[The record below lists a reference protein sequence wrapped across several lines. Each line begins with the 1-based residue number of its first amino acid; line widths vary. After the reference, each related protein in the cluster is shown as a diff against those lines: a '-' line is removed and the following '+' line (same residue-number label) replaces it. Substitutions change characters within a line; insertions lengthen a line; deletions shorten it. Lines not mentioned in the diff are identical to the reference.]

1 MIPNVKIF
9 LFFFI
14 LFCSNISSAQVVL
27 LDSENK
33 SVIVFAH
40 IVSENGKLLGT
51 SDINGIINLRELK
64 KSKSKVFTIQHIS
77 YENLEIKFD
86 TLLDR
91 KSIVLKSR
99 TNSLPPF
106 TKNSETPDY
115 LVLKAFFRSYQT
127 ENGVPKYFMDGLI
140 EYYIPK
146 NKSKKVKRRVIE
158 YRSFKNKKL
167 LKKEKEKERSSMMIL
182 DIVGLPYLSRSIVVD
197 DFNKKYSIQD
207 SINIQLIKRKG
218 VLAGVIKNDKKKKII
233 HLNINI
239 LVPKKERVAKVFGYT
254 QRMVR
259 HVISEDYYNQSGD
272 RIFKDALISRNVSR
286 NFLFKHKQEE
296 KFKEVNGIM
305 EIYVIGK
312 EYMTKGKVK
321 EVNFSI
327 YKGKESS
334 NYSTEYWKDI
344 EIKSPKSIENL
355 LGKELKLS
363 N

>member
-1 MIPNVKIF
+1 MITHIKIF
-9 LFFFI
+9 LFFFT
-14 LFCSNISSAQVVL
+14 LFISYISSAQVVL
-27 LDSENK
+27 LDSQNK

-40 IVSENGKLLGT
+40 IVSETGKLLGT
-51 SDINGIINLRELK
+51 SDINGIINLNEIK

-77 YENLEIKFD
+77 YENLEILFD
-86 TLLDR
+86 TLLDK
-91 KSIVLKSR
+91 KSILLKSK
-99 TNSLPPF
+99 TNSLPSF
-106 TKNSETPDY
+106 TINSKTPDY

-146 NKSKKVKRRVIE
+146 SKSKKVKRRVIE
-158 YRSFKNKKL
+158 YRSFKNEKL
-167 LKKEKEKERSSMMIL
+167 IKKEKERSSMMIL
-182 DIVGLPYLSRSIVVD
+182 DIVGLPYLSQSIVVD
-197 DFNKKYSIQD
+197 DFNKKYAIQD
-207 SINIQLIKRKG
+207 SINIQLIKREG
-218 VLAGVIKNDKKKKII
+218 VLAGVIKKDKKKKIT

-239 LVPKKERVAKVFGYT
+239 LVPEKERIAKIFGYT

-272 RIFKDALISRNVSR
+272 SIFKDDLISRNVSR
-286 NFLFKHKQEE
+286 KFLFKHKKEE

-305 EIYVIGK
+305 EFYVLGK
-312 EYMTKGKVK
+312 EYMTKNKVK
-321 EVNFSI
+321 KVNFSI

-334 NYSTEYWKDI
+334 NYATEYWKDI